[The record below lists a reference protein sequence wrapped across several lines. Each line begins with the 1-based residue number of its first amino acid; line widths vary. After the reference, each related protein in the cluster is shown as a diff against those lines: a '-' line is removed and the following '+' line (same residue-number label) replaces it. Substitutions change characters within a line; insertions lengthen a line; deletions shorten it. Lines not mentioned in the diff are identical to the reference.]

1 LLAEFREYAHGDA
14 GVPTLPDYT
23 KVSKRASGDVC
34 NAAIMGRAVVANA
47 YLRIFQRLDT
57 LPEQEQRRWERH
69 IVEGG
74 QMAPRRPIYREGWTR
89 GRLGVIV
96 AEDDRPEVRFVDGAW
111 YVCPSRTRIRLLAS
125 LLSLR
130 ETVPPE
136 VADALVPEAEA
147 RRAAR
152 ELAKIRRRNPRAVPT
167 MLQSAWHVPVR
178 WFVLVEDGERRMVE
192 RPDGGHRLLYWTSLG
207 EARKRAERALEILR
221 ENELEVV
228 AELIEDMV
236 AWLSVFDPRS
246 AVELDYAD
254 ISDFLTPAE
263 LEDDHSALELQ
274 GALDALAEGDV
285 DRAGD
290 LYQTVAARWAEA
302 KTRESLN

>member
-1 LLAEFREYAHGDA
+1 MRCPGSRAARLYQAVQAAACRCPNRGYHG
-14 GVPTLPDYT
+14 G
-23 KVSKRASGDVC
+23 
-34 NAAIMGRAVVANA
+34 AVIANA

-57 LPEQEQRRWERH
+57 LPEEEQRRWERH
-69 IVEGG
+69 IVEGR
-74 QMAPRRPIYREGWTR
+74 QMPPRRPVYRQGWTR

-96 AEDDRPEVRFVDGAW
+96 AEDDRPEVRFVDGIW

-136 VADALVPEAEA
+136 VAEALVPEAEA

-152 ELAKIRRRNPRAVPT
+152 ELAKIRRRDPTAVPT
-167 MLQSAWHVPVR
+167 LLQSAWHIPVR
-178 WFVLVEDGERRMVE
+178 WFVLVEDHERRLVE
-192 RPDGGHRLLYWTSLG
+192 RPDGGHRLLYWTTLA
-207 EARKRAERALEILR
+207 EARQRAERALEILR
-221 ENELEVV
+221 DNELELV
-228 AELIEDMV
+228 ADLIEDMV
-236 AWLSVFDPRS
+236 AWLQVFDPSS

-254 ISDFLTPAE
+254 ISDLLTMSE
-263 LEDDHSALELQ
+263 LEEDHSALELQ
-274 GALDALAEGDV
+274 GALDALADGDV

-290 LYQTVAARWAEA
+290 LYQEVAARWAEA